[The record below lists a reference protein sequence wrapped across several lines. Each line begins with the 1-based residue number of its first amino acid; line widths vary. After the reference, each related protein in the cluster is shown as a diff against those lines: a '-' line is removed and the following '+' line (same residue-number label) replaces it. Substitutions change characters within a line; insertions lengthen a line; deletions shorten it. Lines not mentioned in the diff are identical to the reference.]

1 MKLNLR
7 NPAPMSDHERVILL
21 AIVALCC
28 LVEAVLFLSDLGVL
42 PPPNLRILAYD
53 YGAFWPGLL
62 NDWTPNY
69 SLQPVAMFLTYGF
82 LHGGVVHLALNM
94 VTLWSLGRIVIARAG
109 VAGFLWIYV
118 VSQVVGAAVF
128 ALLSRGGLP
137 MVGASGALFGL
148 AGAIGAWIWLSRPDT
163 RASFRATRRL
173 LGGLVAINILMY
185 IAFAGRLAWETHLG
199 GFIAGWAVA
208 VGLERRR
215 AA

>member
-1 MKLNLR
+1 MKPNLR
-7 NPAPMSDHERVILL
+7 NPPPMSDPGRVILL
-21 AIVALCC
+21 SIVVACC
-28 LVEAVLFLSDLGVL
+28 LVEAVLLLSDLGAL
-42 PPPNLRILAYD
+42 RRSDLRILAYD

-62 NDWTPNY
+62 KDWTPNY
-69 SLQPVAMFLTYGF
+69 GFQPVAMFLTYGF

-109 VAGFLWIYV
+109 VVGFLWIYV
-118 VSQVVGAAVF
+118 LSQVVGAAVF
-128 ALLSRGGLP
+128 ALLSRAGLP

-148 AGAIGAWIWLSRPDT
+148 AGAIGAWIWLSRPT
-163 RASFRATRRL
+163 TAASFRATRRL

-199 GFIAGWAVA
+199 GFVAGWAVA
-208 VGLERRR
+208 VGLQRRS